1 MVLGAPPTSFIG
13 RVSEMEL
20 IGQFLEQTRLL
31 TIMGTAGSGK
41 TRLAFEAAQRLHA
54 SYPGGIFICEL
65 ANIANGDRLAG
76 TLAAAFDIGADPGD
90 RLAEIVAQQL
100 GDRAALLVLD
110 NCEHLRSAVAD
121 LVVRLL
127 ASTPALSILA
137 TSRERLRVAGET
149 AWPIPP
155 MSLPKESG
163 GLEGSDAAQLLI
175 ERVRALDPGYA
186 LSADA
191 SLAVAQICRR
201 LEGLPLAI
209 ELAASRLV
217 VLPAAQMVTMLDDAL
232 TLLAGGEGLPRH
244 RTLRAALDWSYDLLA
259 EEDRSTLRQLSVFA
273 SSFSLSAAAAVL
285 VMHQTAALDR
295 LAALRDR
302 SLLSADTGSAMAS
315 FRLLEPVRQ
324 YADDR
329 LRRAG
334 DEGIARRLHARW
346 VLASIEDLGARVLGH
361 GQLAAVNAFK
371 ELLPDFRRAFSWSLE
386 EEPASAAG
394 IAAATGLV
402 WSMAGQLTEGDA
414 ILRATLETG
423 PTAAQL
429 ARIYTGLADLASHRG
444 DPRHL
449 EYAER
454 AVGSARAAAAGAELG
469 YALFMLGWALVENDK
484 PDLASAAFDEAT
496 KVADQIGDRLLRV
509 WVDAVRTVGMAVAG
523 RLAEARSLLESHIP
537 VFLELGDVQG
547 AGDGFSNLAHLCL
560 LQGDNVGARRA
571 LRANLRLLAQHRN
584 WAMNA
589 QVLRTG
595 AVLAARAGRAREAAR
610 LAGAYWR
617 LCELFDRKRFQ
628 SGPELEVAR
637 ARLTSVEY
645 EAAVA
650 EGAALHITEMFELAR
665 QEAERSDPID
675 YGQLTGRELEVAK
688 LVARGLSN
696 KEVAARLRRSE
707 RTVESHVQHAL
718 GKLNMRS
725 RTELGAW
732 AQEHGLLE

>member
-1 MVLGAPPTSFIG
+1 M
-13 RVSEMEL
+13 
-20 IGQFLEQTRLL
+20 GQFLEQTRLL

-90 RLAEIVAQQL
+90 RLAEVVAQQL

-217 VLPAAQMVTMLDDAL
+217 LVPPAQVMHMLDDAL
-232 TLLAGGEGLPRH
+232 ALLSGGEGLPRH
-244 RTLRAALDWSYDLLA
+244 RTLGAALDWSYDLLA
-259 EEDRSTLRQLSVFA
+259 EEDRSTLRRLSVFA
-273 SSFSLSAAAAVL
+273 SPFSLSTAAAVL
-285 VMHQTAALDR
+285 EMDETATLDR

-302 SLLSADTGSAMAS
+302 SLLAADTGSAMAS

-346 VLASIEDLGARVLGH
+346 VLASVEDLGARVLGH
-361 GQLAAVNAFK
+361 GQLAAVRAFR
-371 ELLPDFRRAFSWSLE
+371 ELLPDFRRAFIWSLE
-386 EEPASAAG
+386 HEVPWAARM
-394 IAAATGLV
+394 AAATGLA
-402 WSMAGQLTEGDA
+402 WRLAGQLTEGDA
-414 ILRATLETG
+414 ILRAAVETG
-423 PTAAQL
+423 PTDAELAQ
-429 ARIYTGLADLASHRG
+429 IYTGLADLAGHRG
-444 DPRHL
+444 DPRLL
-449 EYAER
+449 EYAEL
-454 AVGSARAAAAGAELG
+454 AVDRARAAAGGAELG
-469 YALFMLGWALVENDK
+469 YALFMLAWAQVENGN
-484 PDLASAAFDEAT
+484 PDLAGAAFDEASD
-496 KVADQIGDRLLRV
+496 VAGQIGDRLLRV
-509 WVDAVRTVGMAVAG
+509 WVDAVRAVGIAHAG
-523 RLAEARSLLESHIP
+523 RLAEARSPIESQIP

-547 AGDGFSNLAHLCL
+547 ASDGFGNLAYLCL

-571 LRANLRLLAQHRN
+571 LRANLRLLSQHRN
-584 WAMNA
+584 WATHA
-589 QVLRTG
+589 QVLMTV
-595 AVLAARAGRAREAAR
+595 AMLAARAGRAREAAR
-610 LAGAYWR
+610 LTGAYWR
-617 LCELFDRKRFQ
+617 LCELFDRKRFE

-637 ARLTSVEY
+637 ARLTSMEY

-675 YGQLTGRELEVAK
+675 YGLLTGRELEVAK

-725 RTELGAW
+725 RTELGTW
-732 AQEHGLLE
+732 AQEHGLLD